1 MGLDRYLRAAVDG
14 AWLDR
19 MALLQTMARLRDAT
33 PEQRAAEPCLAGG
46 RSELMLPG
54 MAILTAVFDIWPS
67 DRLRVGDRGLRE
79 GILLSMMHSANTDQ
93 RSRSRRR
100 GGRAQRAKSPSN
112 AGAAE

>member
-1 MGLDRYLRAAVDG
+1 
-14 AWLDR
+14 
-19 MALLQTMARLRDAT
+19 
-33 PEQRAAEPCLAGG
+33 
-46 RSELMLPG
+46 MLPG

-79 GILLSMMHSANTDQ
+79 GILLSMIHGANTDQ

-100 GGRAQRAKSPSN
+100 GGGAQRAKAPAN

>member
-1 MGLDRYLRAAVDG
+1 LER
-14 AWLDR
+14 
-19 MALLQTMARLRDAT
+19 TIARLRDAT

-54 MAILTAVFDIWPS
+54 MAILSAIFDIWPS
-67 DRLRVGDRGLRE
+67 ERLRVGDRGLRE
-79 GILLSMMHSANTDQ
+79 GILLSMMHRANTEQ

-100 GGRAQRAKSPSN
+100 GGGAQRAKSPAN